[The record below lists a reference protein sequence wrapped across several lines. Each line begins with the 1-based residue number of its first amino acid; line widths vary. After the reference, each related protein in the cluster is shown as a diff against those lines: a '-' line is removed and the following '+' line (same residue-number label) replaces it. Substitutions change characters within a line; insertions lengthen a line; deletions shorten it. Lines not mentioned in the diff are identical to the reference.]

1 MKFKREHKIGVLAIV
16 SILLFIWGFNYLKG
30 RNIFMAERHYYAVYD
45 QVSGLVEGSIV
56 ELSGVKVGRVE
67 KIFFHPNIPDMVVV
81 QFAVVRSID
90 IPSNSVARIFSADL
104 LGTRAINLLLG
115 DSPEKLQRGDT
126 LRSEIQVSISEEV
139 SIQMVPFKKKAENL
153 MLSID
158 SVMAVI
164 QYIFNEDTRD
174 NISQSFESIKQT
186 IANLE
191 QATFSLDTL
200 VTEEK
205 SKISDIFSNIES
217 LSSNLRKSNQEMSNI
232 INNLSVVSDTLADA
246 DIGAILR
253 NADKTLSDVAQVV
266 DKINKGEGS
275 LGLLIYDDS
284 LYHNLEKSTLEL
296 ERLLEDIRLHPE
308 RYLHFS
314 VFGRKKSN
322 PPNK

>member
-1 MKFKREHKIGVLAIV
+1 LKFKREHKIGVLAIV